1 MATKMAPTFANLYMV
16 DLEESILRKTAWRFP
31 APLLW
36 PCYIDDILLLWP
48 GTEQQLLDFV
58 TLLNSLW
65 TPIQFTLSYD
75 SSSLDF
81 LDYTLY
87 KGSRFSQSGIL
98 DLQPHYKR
106 TNTFSHSH
114 PPPPPRVFSGLVKG
128 EMTRILYL
136 SSDPTIY
143 AHHINKLISN
153 LSKRGYPKKMLNS
166 KPLSIP
172 TPSYTRPYTPPPES
186 QSTTKTLFAS
196 SPPTTLLIQ
205 PRKPST

>member
-1 MATKMAPTFANLYMV
+1 MGTKMAPTFVNLYMADV
-16 DLEESILRKTAWRFP
+16 EESILRTAARRFP

-36 PCYIDDILLLWP
+36 ACYIDGILLLWP

-81 LDYTLY
+81 LDCTLY

-106 TNTFSHSH
+106 TNTFSYLHYSSSH
-114 PPPPPRVFSGLVKG
+114 PPPPPPMSLPVW
-128 EMTRILYL
+128 
-136 SSDPTIY
+136 
-143 AHHINKLISN
+143 
-153 LSKRGYPKKMLNS
+153 
-166 KPLSIP
+166 
-172 TPSYTRPYTPPPES
+172 
-186 QSTTKTLFAS
+186 
-196 SPPTTLLIQ
+196 
-205 PRKPST
+205 